1 VDYVGGVAVCGILLL
16 SWRCVNFLRDGH
28 SKMARGKKRK
38 ATPVREYE
46 YVQVESDRPSAMI
59 EGMTKTSVK
68 KLIKD
73 LTEIAG
79 DYIEHGSYSRLRRFV
94 YHDELP
100 KQLLSSE
107 EKQLFIKAV
116 VEDKQGVE
124 ENVIGLFPQ
133 FQEVL
138 DYKKDSNVKYYHTEK
153 RLKVSSPE
161 EEGMAESKE
170 TTKSIDPE
178 GS

>member
-1 VDYVGGVAVCGILLL
+1 
-16 SWRCVNFLRDGH
+16 
-28 SKMARGKKRK
+28 MARGKKRK

-46 YVQVESDRPSAMI
+46 YVQVESDRPYAMI

-68 KLIKD
+68 QLMRD
-73 LTEIAG
+73 LRGIAG

-94 YHDELP
+94 YHDELL

-116 VEDKQGVE
+116 VEDEQGVE
-124 ENVIGLFPQ
+124 ANVIGLFPQ

-153 RLKVSSPE
+153 RLKVSSSE
-161 EEGMAESKE
+161 EEGVADK
-170 TTKSIDPE
+170 
-178 GS
+178 